1 VSVCPC
7 GQSHCKVWSGDA
19 MAAYDGSVPP
29 SAFAYAL
36 QESLSGADF
45 ATIQADVATVHM
57 ILSQEV
63 YTLFI

>member
-1 VSVCPC
+1 
-7 GQSHCKVWSGDA
+7 

-36 QESLSGADF
+36 RESLSGADF